1 MMESIVIRLAANGF
15 IVSYMGDEDANYCQQ
30 DYIAYDITDACEV
43 VRDILRA
50 ETHNVD
56 MSHVVTDTVPH
67 A

>member
-1 MMESIVIRLAANGF
+1 MESIVIRMASNGF
-15 IVSYMGDEDANYCQQ
+15 IVSYMGNDKDDYCQQ

-50 ETHNVD
+50 ETHSVD
-56 MSHVVTDTVPH
+56 MSNVVTDTVPH

>member
-1 MMESIVIRLAANGF
+1 MENIVIRLATNGF
-15 IVSYMGDEDANYCQQ
+15 IVTYNGGESADFCQQ

-43 VRDILRA
+43 VRDILRV

-56 MSHVVTDTVPH
+56 MSNIVTDTVPH

>member
-1 MMESIVIRLAANGF
+1 MDCIVINLAHNGF
-15 IVSYMGDEDANYCQQ
+15 IVSYMGDESTGYCQQ
-30 DYIAYDITDACEV
+30 DYIAYDITDACDV
-43 VRDILRA
+43 VRDLLRA

>member
-1 MMESIVIRLAANGF
+1 MESIVIRLAANGF
-15 IVSYMGDEDANYCQQ
+15 IVSYMGDEAANYCQQ

-43 VRDILRA
+43 VRDILRV

-56 MSHVVTDTVPH
+56 MSHLVTETMPH

>member
-1 MMESIVIRLAANGF
+1 MESIVIRLAANGF
-15 IVSYMGDEDANYCQQ
+15 IVSYMGDEDNNYCQQ

-50 ETHNVD
+50 ETHSVD
-56 MSHVVTDTVPH
+56 MSNVVTEPMQH

>member
-1 MMESIVIRLAANGF
+1 MESIVIRLAANGF
-15 IVSYMGDEDANYCQQ
+15 IISYMGDEAANFCHQS
-30 DYIAYDITDACEV
+30 YIAYDITDACEV

-56 MSHVVTDTVPH
+56 MSHLVTETMPH